1 MAVAQGLMLAGTA
14 VSAVGSIKAGKGSKA
29 AADYNASIMERNAK
43 VATKEAEQIGRIAG
57 FQALEQEEQFKQL
70 TDKIQM
76 GYGKNGWMAATGTP
90 LKRQM
95 RNIVQFQQ
103 DMEIAKYN
111 TKVKQNEKMEVAT
124 NMKLSAAL
132 KRYEGRAQAKAG
144 RTQAF
149 GTLLSGFGKIA
160 SNSTMMT

>member
-1 MAVAQGLMLAGTA
+1 MGLPTALQVVGTA
-14 VSAVGSIKAGKGSKA
+14 VSAMGSMSAGKGLKSG
-29 AADYNASIMERNAK
+29 ADYNASIMERNAK
-43 VATKEAEQIGRIAG
+43 VAEKEAEQIGRIAG

-70 TDKIQM
+70 TDKVQM

-95 RNIVQFQQ
+95 QNIVQFQQ

-144 RTQAF
+144 RAQAF

-160 SNSTMMT
+160 SNPTMMT

>member
-1 MAVAQGLMLAGTA
+1 MATPLMVAGTV
-14 VSAVGSIKAGKGSKA
+14 VSAVGQMQAGKGLKA
-29 AADYNASIMERNAK
+29 GADYNASIMERNAK

-70 TDKIQM
+70 TDKVQM

-95 RNIVQFQQ
+95 QNIVQFQQ

-144 RTQAF
+144 KTQAF

-160 SNSTMMT
+160 SNPTMMT

>member
-1 MAVAQGLMLAGTA
+1 MSVSQAFMVGGTA
-14 VSAVGSIKAGKGSKA
+14 LSAFGTIKGGKGAKA

-95 RNIVQFQQ
+95 RNIVPVS
-103 DMEIAKYN
+103 YTHLTLP
-111 TKVKQNEKMEVAT
+111 TKRIV
-124 NMKLSAAL
+124 
-132 KRYEGRAQAKAG
+132 
-144 RTQAF
+144 
-149 GTLLSGFGKIA
+149 
-160 SNSTMMT
+160 

>member
-43 VATKEAEQIGRIAG
+43 VAEKEAEQIGRIAG

-95 RNIVQFQQ
+95 RNIIQFQQ

-132 KRYEGRAQAKAG
+132 KRYEGRAQLKAA
-144 RTQAF
+144 RTKAF
-149 GTLLSGFGKIA
+149 GTLLSGAGKIY
-160 SNSTMMT
+160 SMQT